1 MCNLLYCIAAAIK
14 MQGVPFL
21 ELALPVLLKLFPNML
36 PSTFEDKLKKEEEV
50 KKRLVVK
57 MEVAKFLQV
66 GVKYRQDGG
75 WGGGWGEGEVSFQ
88 GALPTGE
95 RATTFGRLGGVE
107 WIHGMGQTAGW
118 WFSTKLGE
126 EEEEVLSSVC
136 SFRPRWQPFL
146 QYG

>member
-75 WGGGWGEGEVSFQ
+75 GGGGRERSAFREPCQQ
-88 GALPTGE
+88 GNVRP
-95 RATTFGRLGGVE
+95 RLGDWEVWSGY
-107 WIHGMGQTAGW
+107 MGWDRQQVGG
-118 WFSTKLGE
+118 F
-126 EEEEVLSSVC
+126 
-136 SFRPRWQPFL
+136 QPSW
-146 QYG
+146 GRRRRRC